1 MVSGRGGIIM
11 PSSEHYFKE
20 KLGVSHGKAQGILF
34 KSLLYSFVVETKK
47 DRCIRCGKL
56 IEKREDLS
64 IDHIEPWIHSD
75 NPKKKYYSV
84 GNVGY
89 SHKKCNKPHLTKEDV
104 FKDLDNYK
112 ERWYNIIVSKIK
124 KESKK

>member
-1 MVSGRGGIIM
+1 MASQDR
-11 PSSEHYFKE
+11 YFLE
-20 KLGVSHGKAQGILF
+20 ELGVKTGKAQGILF
-34 KSLLYSFVVETKK
+34 KSLLYSFVVETKR

-84 GNVGY
+84 ENVGY
-89 SHKKCNKPHLTKEDV
+89 SHKKCNRPYLTKEHL
-104 FKDLDNYK
+104 FKNLDSYK
-112 ERWYNIIVSKIK
+112 KSWYNIIVSKIK
-124 KESKK
+124 NKKGE